1 MKHTIL
7 VAEDEAIVAA
17 DLSQKLGLL
26 GYEVVGTTPSG
37 EDAVRLA
44 LDLQPELV
52 LMDIRLY
59 GSLDGIGAAAM
70 IRAERDIPV
79 VFVTAHSDSGSLDR
93 AKLTEPF
100 GYVIKPFEER
110 ELRTVIE
117 IALHRHR
124 IESALRESE
133 DRLQLA
139 LRAASAGTWE
149 YHTEA
154 DALVASDEA
163 QALHGWKQTAQM
175 TWDDALSLVVGEHR
189 PAVSAAFRRSVETGA
204 PLRVEFQ
211 VEQPR
216 GGVRWLASTAEMRN
230 GPRGRRLVGLVQDV
244 TERKAA
250 EELVRRAQRDLEAR
264 VQDRTAELARANE
277 ALRAEMLERQQAE
290 RARADLLGRLVFAQ
304 EDERRRIGREMHD
317 RFGEHLTA
325 LGHRLGSLRG
335 VCVDRPHALTQID
348 ALEEIAAHLDRDVDA
363 LVWELRPTALDDLGL
378 PAALAHHVRTWST
391 HCGVSAELHTAGL
404 TGARVASAVETTLYR
419 ITQEA
424 LTNVAKHSSATHV
437 DILLERRPDHVSLIV
452 EDNGVGFVTGE
463 AQGPARGAGLSGMR
477 ERAALIGATLQVES
491 SPGRGT
497 TILVRTPV
505 AKEDLEH
512 AV

>member
-1 MKHTIL
+1 
-7 VAEDEAIVAA
+7 V
-17 DLSQKLGLL
+17 
-26 GYEVVGTTPSG
+26 
-37 EDAVRLA
+37 
-44 LDLQPELV
+44 
-52 LMDIRLY
+52 
-59 GSLDGIGAAAM
+59 
-70 IRAERDIPV
+70 
-79 VFVTAHSDSGSLDR
+79 
-93 AKLTEPF
+93 
-100 GYVIKPFEER
+100 EE
-110 ELRTVIE
+110 
-117 IALHRHR
+117 
-124 IESALRESE
+124 
-133 DRLQLA
+133 
-139 LRAASAGTWE
+139 
-149 YHTEA
+149 
-154 DALVASDEA
+154 
-163 QALHGWKQTAQM
+163 
-175 TWDDALSLVVGEHR
+175 
-189 PAVSAAFRRSVETGA
+189 
-204 PLRVEFQ
+204 
-211 VEQPR
+211 
-216 GGVRWLASTAEMRN
+216 
-230 GPRGRRLVGLVQDV
+230 
-244 TERKAA
+244 
-250 EELVRRAQRDLEAR
+250 
-264 VQDRTAELARANE
+264 RTAELARAND
-277 ALRAEMLERQQAE
+277 ALKAEMLERQQAE

-325 LGHRLGSLRG
+325 LGHRLAGLRG
-335 VCVDRPHALTQID
+335 VCADQPHALTQID

-463 AQGPARGAGLSGMR
+463 AQEPARGAGLSGMR